1 MSYCFWLTCVQPGT
15 PPGSSPV
22 NVMPFGRHN
31 LWRGGSDS
39 CGGLAGRLAGEFTLF
54 LSPTQAQSCEKL
66 PFTFTSA
73 LPSHPTVSGFSLW
86 RCACVGWRG
95 ELWGRRPKAALGRPQ
110 MLPATPRTNSQAQPS
125 PALQPQVRLP
135 KRMEE
140 MAKPADEGRS
150 EGEKVRDRRGKSK
163 EWQAALSSIWDWSR
177 PALPPVESPRR
188 GRGER
193 EGEGEAGETGKC

>member
-125 PALQPQVRLP
+125 PSATGAASKAYGRNG
-135 KRMEE
+135 KTSRRGEE
-140 MAKPADEGRS
+140 GGGKS
-150 EGEKVRDRRGKSK
+150 EG
-163 EWQAALSSIWDWSR
+163 Q
-177 PALPPVESPRR
+177 
-188 GRGER
+188 
-193 EGEGEAGETGKC
+193 EGEEQGVAGSTEQHLGLEQTCPAACGEPTPGQGRA